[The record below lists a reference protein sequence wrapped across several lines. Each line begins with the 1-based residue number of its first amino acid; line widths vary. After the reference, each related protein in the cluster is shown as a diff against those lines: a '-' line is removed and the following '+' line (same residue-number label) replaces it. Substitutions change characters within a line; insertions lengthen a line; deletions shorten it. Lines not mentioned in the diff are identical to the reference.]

1 MKNKNK
7 KEYNQISKKELLEN
21 DKILIMNKF
30 GFTPIFKQNNTDNNK
45 INKSTYSNKSLSS
58 YKSQKNTKKNLTQSY
73 STSLLPRNNCRNYS
87 QYKPTL
93 TNAST
98 NFNSNF
104 FSSFYN
110 SKNKLKLNT
119 KERSINEQ
127 NIIHSCLWH
136 KLIKNIDKNKINKKN
151 NLEGGG
157 VGVEN
162 LKNANNSSN
171 LNNFN
176 EFNKK
181 NSIHNDIIKEKKI
194 KRVKPEIK
202 IPKANPVKIITNN
215 ILENNNSINSNNDE
229 NKNNNLNNNNKIL
242 DEFSESEREKNNI
255 FIKSK
260 DYLNDNNNNININ
273 INNTHNNINQ
283 KNEKFLC
290 KFLSKNN
297 IYDISSKDIK
307 EEKSLMKYF
316 YKEKESEF
324 LFISEI
330 EKKNKNII
338 NLNPKK
344 FIELNNN
351 SIYNIISFQP
361 EIYSE
366 LINTNK
372 KIKKRINNCFNNIYK
387 AIIDDF
393 NFKYKNILQIVK
405 YKFIQKK
412 IKSLDNSNNYIL
424 DLILSCKIITQTIK
438 QSIEI
443 SCNYFSNKNKY
454 DYVWIFDVQKKS
466 KIKRWISSEINSS
479 FNFQKN
485 SVISYTSQ
493 ISSFS
498 YLDEIQLQVNIFN
511 IKNTINPTTLE
522 WCSPL
527 ISSIEPEIY
536 EKTKYIN
543 DINYDQLR
551 ACEIEM
557 QILFWSCN
565 LKEKQSLLIKEVKK
579 IFEKFFLI
587 KKVMYNSCKYDFYKI
602 VMTPVKV
609 GLIPKNKFCNF
620 DINII
625 DKEKPIKNEIQC
637 IYFINMNSFH
647 KKMDINLGTELL
659 FYLSDMKIK

>member
-1 MKNKNK
+1 MKNRNK
-7 KEYNQISKKELLEN
+7 KQYNQISKKELLEN

-30 GFTPIFKQNNTDNNK
+30 GFTPIFKQNNSDNNK
-45 INKSTYSNKSLSS
+45 LNKSSYSNKSLSS

-73 STSLLPRNNCRNYS
+73 STLLPKNNCRNYS

-110 SKNKLKLNT
+110 SKNKLKFNS
-119 KERSINEQ
+119 KEKSINEQ

-136 KLIKNIDKNKINKKN
+136 KLIKNIDKNKIFKKN
-151 NLEGGG
+151 RQGVGGG
-157 VGVEN
+157 GEELN
-162 LKNANNSSN
+162 SKNTNNTN
-171 LNNFN
+171 NINNFN
-176 EFNKK
+176 DFNKK
-181 NSIHNDIIKEKKI
+181 KSINNEINKEKKEKQI
-194 KRVKPEIK
+194 KHKIK

-215 ILENNNSINSNNDE
+215 ILENNSINSNNDE
-229 NKNNNLNNNNKIL
+229 NKKNNLNNGDKIL
-242 DEFSESEREKNNI
+242 DEFSESEREKNN
-255 FIKSK
+255 FFVKNK
-260 DYLNDNNNNININ
+260 NYLSDNNNININ
-273 INNTHNNINQ
+273 INIPHNNINQ

-324 LFISEI
+324 YFISEI

-338 NLNPKK
+338 NLNLKK
-344 FIELNNN
+344 FIELNDN

-366 LINTNK
+366 LINSNK

-393 NFKYKNILQIVK
+393 NFKYKNILQIIK

-412 IKSLDNSNNYIL
+412 IKSFDNSNNYIL

-454 DYVWIFDVQKKS
+454 DYVWIFDIQKKS
-466 KIKRWISSEINSS
+466 NIKRWISSEINSS
-479 FNFQKN
+479 FNYQKN

-522 WCSPL
+522 WCSPV
-527 ISSIEPEIY
+527 ISSIEPEIF

-565 LKEKQSLLIKEVKK
+565 LNEKQISLINEVKK
-579 IFEKFFLI
+579 IFEKLFLI

-637 IYFINMNSFH
+637 IYFLNMNSFH

-659 FYLSDMKIK
+659 LYLSDMKIK